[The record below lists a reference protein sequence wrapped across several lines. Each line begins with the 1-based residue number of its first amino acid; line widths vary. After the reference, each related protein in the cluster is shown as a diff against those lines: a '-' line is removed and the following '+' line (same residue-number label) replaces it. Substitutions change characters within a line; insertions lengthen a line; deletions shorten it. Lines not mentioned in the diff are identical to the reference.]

1 MAETASLQI
10 TKSTLAD
17 QPTQVGLVNYADATS
32 VAILWSSLDITK
44 STIVDQTTQ
53 VGLVNFKGST
63 WSKYCVLRRRTH
75 VDGED
80 EGD

>member
-1 MAETASLQI
+1 LAETASLQI

-63 WSKYCVLRRRTH
+63 LVEILCFS
-75 VDGED
+75 
-80 EGD
+80 